1 VIGNPAYTVET
12 LLDRDKLLFLLQ
24 ILVPLAFQPLRRT
37 IGWFA
42 LMPGMLYCFLAT
54 HYPPLVDIHYQY
66 SPHLLAFLFPALV
79 IVLEAMPTASSL
91 SGMSRYGAFAALVA
105 ATLACS
111 YQFGALLQ
119 QHTSRGGPIPYKF
132 GWDTEGLARR
142 RSMDSI
148 LAVVPPDAKVAGSAF
163 TVPQISARENGY
175 SLSLALYDAEWIVAP
190 TALAEY
196 VGSELDRTRQA
207 LTSGGFGVVAV
218 RGAFFAAK
226 KGAISPDTA
235 EIVRRLSGGRR

>member
-1 VIGNPAYTVET
+1 
-12 LLDRDKLLFLLQ
+12 
-24 ILVPLAFQPLRRT
+24 
-37 IGWFA
+37 
-42 LMPGMLYCFLAT
+42 
-54 HYPPLVDIHYQY
+54 
-66 SPHLLAFLFPALV
+66 
-79 IVLEAMPTASSL
+79 
-91 SGMSRYGAFAALVA
+91 
-105 ATLACS
+105 
-111 YQFGALLQ
+111 
-119 QHTSRGGPIPYKF
+119 
-132 GWDTEGLARR
+132 
-142 RSMDSI
+142 MDSI